1 MPPEIL
7 RSAGVISWID
17 NYRYCSSISLKIL
30 PPEILRSAGVV
41 SWIDNYRYWS
51 FSDISFF
58 GVFWSWRN
66 AGKFLHSGFICFGE
80 IKKFLGKWRYF
91 WGNQENFG
99 EIKKFLGAKKT
110 LSAIVFI
117 IYFYSQK
124 SVKFNI
130 FKTILHTKLAFI
142 ILSKRRNRSV
152 ILCQSTQYSSLI
164 YLFKYVNC

>member
-17 NYRYCSSISLKIL
+17 NYRYCSLISLKIF
-30 PPEILRSAGVV
+30 PPEILWSAGVV

-66 AGKFLHSGFICFGE
+66 AGKFLHSGFIFFGWNKE
-80 IKKFLGKWRYF
+80 I
-91 WGNQENFG
+91 FG

-142 ILSKRRNRSV
+142 ILSKRRNRSDFNLV
-152 ILCQSTQYSSLI
+152 SEYSILISH
-164 YLFKYVNC
+164 LFI

>member
-1 MPPEIL
+1 MITIGTE
-7 RSAGVISWID
+7 V
-17 NYRYCSSISLKIL
+17 SLIFHFL
-30 PPEILRSAGVV
+30 E
-41 SWIDNYRYWS
+41 
-51 FSDISFF
+51 FF
-58 GVFWSWRN
+58 GV
-66 AGKFLHSGFICFGE
+66 GE
-80 IKKFLGKWRYF
+80 MQANFCIRALFPVLGKSRNF
-91 WGNQENFG
+91 WGNEDIFG

>member
-1 MPPEIL
+1 MPPELL

-99 EIKKFLGAKKT
+99 EIKKILGKSRNFWVQRKLCRLLFL
-110 LSAIVFI
+110 LFI
-117 IYFYSQK
+117 FIHKNLWSL
-124 SVKFNI
+124 I
-130 FKTILHTKLAFI
+130 FLRLF
-142 ILSKRRNRSV
+142 
-152 ILCQSTQYSSLI
+152 STQSLLLL
-164 YLFKYVNC
+164 YLANGEIVQ